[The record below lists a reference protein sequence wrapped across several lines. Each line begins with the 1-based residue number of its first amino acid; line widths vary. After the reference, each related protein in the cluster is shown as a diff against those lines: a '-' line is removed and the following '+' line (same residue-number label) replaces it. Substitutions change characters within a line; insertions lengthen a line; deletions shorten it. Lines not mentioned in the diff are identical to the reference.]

1 MNTLFKYIIALA
13 IAIGTV
19 ACTERNTEMQNTTDP
34 PSTPDVPGDNDPGDN
49 VPGENEP
56 GDKPTTPIKRRPIVP
71 TSKLPRPRIIDRI
84 EFNSGILSIHLNA
97 EETMPTIE
105 VLCPATTEVITLNS
119 YVETISLD
127 VAEEVYILN
136 IYLGDEI
143 YTETITLTE
152 QK

>member
-19 ACTERNTEMQNTTDP
+19 ACTERNTEMQNPIDP
-34 PSTPDVPGDNDPGDN
+34 PPYVPDDTDPGDK
-49 VPGENEP
+49 PTI

-97 EETMPTIE
+97 DEVMPTIE
-105 VLCPATTEVITLNS
+105 ILCPATTEVITLNS
-119 YVETISLD
+119 YSKTISLD

-136 IYLGDEI
+136 VYLGDEV

>member
-19 ACTERNTEMQNTTDP
+19 ACTERDTEMQNPIDP
-34 PSTPDVPGDNDPGDN
+34 APAPDVPDDTDPGD
-49 VPGENEP
+49 EP
-56 GDKPTTPIKRRPIVP
+56 TIGDKPTTPIKRRPIVP

-97 EETMPTIE
+97 EEAMPTIE

-152 QK
+152 QE

>member
-1 MNTLFKYIIALA
+1 MTLA
-13 IAIGTV
+13 IGAV
-19 ACTERNTEMQNTTDP
+19 ACTERNIEAAIPTDP
-34 PSTPDVPGDNDPGDN
+34 IITPDSPDDTDPGDT
-49 VPGENEP
+49 PTT
-56 GDKPTTPIKRRPIVP
+56 DKPTTPIKRRPIVP

-97 EETMPTIE
+97 EEVMPTIE
-105 VLCPATTEVITLNS
+105 ILCPATTEVVTLNS
-119 YVETISLD
+119 YSKTISHD

-136 IYLGDEI
+136 VYLGDEV

>member
-19 ACTERNTEMQNTTDP
+19 ACTERNIEAAIPTDP
-34 PSTPDVPGDNDPGDN
+34 SITPDSPDDTDPGDM
-49 VPGENEP
+49 PTI

-84 EFNSGILSIHLNA
+84 EFNSGTLSIHLNA

-105 VLCPATTEVITLNS
+105 ILCPATTEVITLNS
-119 YVETISLD
+119 YSKTISLD

-136 IYLGDEI
+136 VYLGDEV

>member
-1 MNTLFKYIIALA
+1 MKRLFRYIIAA
-13 IAIGTV
+13 TIAIGTI
-19 ACTERNTEMQNTTDP
+19 ACTERNVEAAIPIDP
-34 PSTPDVPGDNDPGDN
+34 SITPDYPDDTDPGDK
-49 VPGENEP
+49 PTI

-105 VLCPATTEVITLNS
+105 ILCPATTEVLTLNS
-119 YVETISLD
+119 YSKTISLD

-136 IYLGDEI
+136 VYLGDEV

>member
-1 MNTLFKYIIALA
+1 MKRLFRYIIAA
-13 IAIGTV
+13 TIAIGTV
-19 ACTERNTEMQNTTDP
+19 ACTERDTEMQNPIDP
-34 PSTPDVPGDNDPGDN
+34 APIPDDPNDTDPGDK
-49 VPGENEP
+49 PTI

-105 VLCPATTEVITLNS
+105 ILCPATTEVLTLNS
-119 YVETISLD
+119 YSKTISLD

-136 IYLGDEI
+136 VYLGDEV

>member
-19 ACTERNTEMQNTTDP
+19 ACTERDTGVQSPIDPAPIPDDPNDTD
-34 PSTPDVPGDNDPGDN
+34 
-49 VPGENEP
+49 P

-84 EFNSGILSIHLNA
+84 EFNSGTLSIHLNA

-119 YVETISLD
+119 YVDTISLD

>member
-19 ACTERNTEMQNTTDP
+19 ACTERDTGVQSPIDP
-34 PSTPDVPGDNDPGDN
+34 APIPDDPNDTDPGD
-49 VPGENEP
+49 EP
-56 GDKPTTPIKRRPIVP
+56 TIGDKPTTPIKRRPIVP

>member
-13 IAIGTV
+13 IVIGTV
-19 ACTERNTEMQNTTDP
+19 ACTERDTGMHTQIDPPPTTD
-34 PSTPDVPGDNDPGDN
+34 VPEDYDPGDK
-49 VPGENEP
+49 PTT
-56 GDKPTTPIKRRPIVP
+56 DKPTTPIKRRPIVP

-152 QK
+152 QN

>member
-19 ACTERNTEMQNTTDP
+19 ACTERDTGVQSPIDPAPIPDDPNDTD
-34 PSTPDVPGDNDPGDN
+34 
-49 VPGENEP
+49 P

-84 EFNSGILSIHLNA
+84 EFNSGTLSIHLNA

-119 YVETISLD
+119 YVDTISLD

-143 YTETITLTE
+143 STETITLTE

>member
-19 ACTERNTEMQNTTDP
+19 ACTERDTGMQSPIIDP
-34 PSTPDVPGDNDPGDN
+34 PLSTDVPDDTDPGDT
-49 VPGENEP
+49 PTT
-56 GDKPTTPIKRRPIVP
+56 DKPTTPIKRRPIVP